1 MAFLQF
7 NIVVVSSPVYKNS
20 RRDFLQKISLAG
32 LVTLGMPPLINKAF
46 SSPNNKHQKKEN
58 LVFLFQGD
66 SITDGNRGRNNDPNH
81 IMGHGY
87 AFSIASRVGTD
98 FPKKNLRFYNRGI
111 SGNKI
116 ADLNARW
123 QKDAL
128 DIKPDVLSILVGVND
143 VEASMR
149 QKETV
154 VTEKFE
160 ETYRMLLNQTRAQLP
175 ECLFVVCEPFILP
188 VGRVKDNWIEWKTE
202 MQKIQSIVA
211 RLAKE
216 YSAVF
221 VPLQTVFDNA
231 AARVT
236 PEYWIWDGIHPTVA
250 GHELITRQWLKQ
262 VGKKIDFL
270 KKYN

>member
-1 MAFLQF
+1 MHH
-7 NIVVVSSPVYKNS
+7 NS
-20 RRDFLQKISLAG
+20 RRGFLKQISLAG
-32 LVTLGMPPLINKAF
+32 LATVGLPSLINKAIP
-46 SSPNNKHQKKEN
+46 SVINTQIKNEN
-58 LVFLFQGD
+58 LIFLFQGD

-87 AFSIASRVGTD
+87 AFSIASRVGAD
-98 FPKKNLRFYNRGI
+98 FPKKHLSFYNRGI
-111 SGNKI
+111 SGNTI
-116 ADLNARW
+116 TDLNARW
-123 QKDAL
+123 QKDTL

-143 VEASMR
+143 VDSAIR
-149 QKETV
+149 QKDVLT
-154 VTEKFE
+154 TARFE
-160 ETYRMLLNQTRAQLP
+160 EAYRMLLNVTKEQLP
-175 ECLFVVCEPFILP
+175 GCLLVICEPFILP
-188 VGRVKDNWIEWKTE
+188 IGRVKDNLGEWKTE